1 MILTFGIGLN
11 LTLYQVI
18 QVGMLRPPAVKDTD
32 SWVRLL
38 RSAPNS
44 TTTTV
49 PYPLTQF
56 VKDHNSVLAAVTVQ
70 HGSSLAWGRD
80 AGEPINALFVS
91 ANWFDEVGYGPLH
104 GRVLSEALDAR
115 ADAPVVVLGYSFWK
129 NRFGADPN
137 IVGTIAYVDRK
148 PVTIA
153 GVAPAALP
161 DLDRSAPDV
170 FIPIVQIEYF
180 YPHSTLL
187 QDWQDDGV
195 DMYGRLRGGV
205 TPAAAREGLRSTM
218 QAIAADRPE
227 VRGDEWLEPLLARHN
242 FMRPDER
249 IAVLAVISLVGAL
262 TGLVLI
268 VAAANLGN
276 MVLSRATGRVRELGV
291 RMALGA
297 RRSRIARQLV
307 IEAVPLVA
315 LGAAGSLGFTW
326 AAANLIV
333 AIGNLPPSFDFSIEW
348 RMIAVAVALAGLSLL
363 VVGVLPA
370 WRVTRQHLIDAI
382 KDGGQ
387 HVSRTLDRALTRRV
401 LVAAQVAGS
410 CLLLIVA
417 GMMIRSVQRAMES
430 SLGFDYERAAVLS
443 MPLDRYGVTGDA
455 ARSYWYAVKERVRS
469 NPEVEDAAIVTA
481 APLAGRVFETRYDA
495 TPGIAHGL
503 IQSVGKGLHT
513 RCPRACIAPSDKQ
526 APTICASRDG
536 SILFSS
542 ISFKPFARNVSTTLS
557 SRDRPA
563 KAGS

>member
-1 MILTFGIGLN
+1 
-11 LTLYQVI
+11 
-18 QVGMLRPPAVKDTD
+18 
-32 SWVRLL
+32 
-38 RSAPNS
+38 
-44 TTTTV
+44 
-49 PYPLTQF
+49 
-56 VKDHNSVLAAVTVQ
+56 
-70 HGSSLAWGRD
+70 
-80 AGEPINALFVS
+80 
-91 ANWFDEVGYGPLH
+91 
-104 GRVLSEALDAR
+104 
-115 ADAPVVVLGYSFWK
+115 
-129 NRFGADPN
+129 
-137 IVGTIAYVDRK
+137 
-148 PVTIA
+148 
-153 GVAPAALP
+153 
-161 DLDRSAPDV
+161 
-170 FIPIVQIEYF
+170 
-180 YPHSTLL
+180 
-187 QDWQDDGV
+187 
-195 DMYGRLRGGV
+195 MYGRLRAGV

-370 WRVTRQHLIDAI
+370 WKVTQQHLIDAI

-495 TPGIAHGL
+495 TPGIYTL
-503 IQSVGKGLHT
+503 QQSVEPEYFAVMRIPLLSGRLFGPAT
-513 RCPRACIAPSDKQ
+513 RRRRLSAADWR
-526 APTICASRDG
+526 SRCT
-536 SILFSS
+536 
-542 ISFKPFARNVSTTLS
+542 ARSTWWAAS
-557 SRDRPA
+557 SRSRLQRRPSSEWPA
-563 KAGS
+563 TRTRSRSRPTTSRSCICR